1 MNNESRS
8 QYIKLI
14 AHTAEPRQL
23 NLINGLNLVYCTIEM
38 T

>member
-8 QYIKLI
+8 KYIKLI
-14 AHTAEPRQL
+14 AHTAELRQS
-23 NLINGLNLVYCTIEM
+23 NLKNGLNLVYCTIEM

>member
-1 MNNESRS
+1 MSNESKS
-8 QYIKLI
+8 KYIKLI
-14 AHTAEPRQL
+14 AHTAEPRQS